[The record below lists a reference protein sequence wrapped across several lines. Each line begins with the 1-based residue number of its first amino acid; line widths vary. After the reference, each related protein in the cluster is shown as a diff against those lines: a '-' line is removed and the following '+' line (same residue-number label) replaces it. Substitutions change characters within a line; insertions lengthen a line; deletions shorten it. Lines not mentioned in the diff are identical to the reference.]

1 MQILTQSSP
10 GKGVPLSGY
19 PLFLSNDIEETR
31 ERVSGVFC
39 PHDLKIAGRN
49 QKLDARMYHAS
60 VGPVSFSRLQHGA
73 DVSIDPG
80 CLKDFLLVQ
89 MPIKGKAEISCGKSH
104 IGSHPKLASV
114 LTPEMPLKMWWSGCC
129 DKIIVRIPREELERQ
144 CAQHLGHGLRQP
156 IEFQLGMDVTEK
168 GGNDWLRLVAFLV
181 GELDRNSSM
190 IYNSPLIRAQMV
202 QMLVTTL
209 LFCQPNNY
217 RDTLLRPAPPI
228 APYYVKR
235 VEEYIAA
242 NADQP
247 ITIIE
252 LSNYAGVSTRA
263 LYAGFR
269 NFRNTS
275 PMAHLKEVRLQRAHD
290 DLLNAKQ
297 GERVTTI
304 AMRWGFT
311 HLGNFTAAYKRKF
324 GEQPSDTLRR

>member
-1 MQILTQSSP
+1 MEIITQPYP
-10 GKGVPLSGY
+10 GKSMPLSGY
-19 PLFLSNDIEETR
+19 PLFQSKDIEQTR
-31 ERVSGVFC
+31 DMISGVFC
-39 PHDLKIAGRN
+39 PHDLRITGRN

-60 VGPVSFSRLQHGA
+60 VGAVSLSRLQHGA

-89 MPIKGKAEISCGKSH
+89 MPLKGEAEISCGKSTLH
-104 IGSHPKLASV
+104 STPQVASV
-114 LTPEMPLKMWWSGCC
+114 ITPAIPLKMWWTGCC
-129 DKIIVRIPREELERQ
+129 DKIIVRIPRDELERQ
-144 CAQHLGHGLRQP
+144 CEQHLGHGLRQP
-156 IEFQLGMDVTEK
+156 IEFELGMDLSE
-168 GGNDWLRLVAFLV
+168 GGGRDWLRLIAFLV
-181 GELDRNSSM
+181 GELDQHNSM
-190 IYNSPLIRAQMV
+190 IYRSPLIRAQMV

-209 LFCQPNNY
+209 LLCQPSNY
-217 RDTLLRPAPPI
+217 RDMLLSPAPPI
-228 APYYVKR
+228 APHYVKR

-252 LSNYAGVSTRA
+252 LASYAGVSTRA

-275 PMAHLKEVRLQRAHD
+275 PMAHLKAVRLQRAHD
-290 DLLNAKQ
+290 ELLNAKQ

-324 GEQPSDTLRR
+324 GEQPSDTLKR